1 MQDFV
6 LAVWGRLVQGAAIA
20 LRIHIIKMGEFHIAQ
35 QAYWLVD
42 FIKYM
47 LLSYSVTDKSLS
59 LVIYSYHIT

>member
-20 LRIHIIKMGEFHIAQ
+20 LRIHIIKTGEFHIAQ

-42 FIKYM
+42 FFIKYI
-47 LLSYSVTDKSLS
+47 LLSYRGYRQKSVFGNL
-59 LVIYSYHIT
+59 